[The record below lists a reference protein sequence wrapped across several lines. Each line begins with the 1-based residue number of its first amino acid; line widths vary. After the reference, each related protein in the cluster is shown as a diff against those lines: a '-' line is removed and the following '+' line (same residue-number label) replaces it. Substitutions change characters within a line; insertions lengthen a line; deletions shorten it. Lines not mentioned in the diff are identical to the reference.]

1 MGKPPAPKPIDAL
14 RRYLH
19 LMPVWIHL
27 SNLIIL
33 KEAVATKYPGGLD
46 AFRTDF
52 QTADAENH
60 NQEDGELF
68 SLSAMDGGHL
78 QSDAGRLIDMGF
90 TFDEVDDAGNELAL
104 LNRYGGVVARP
115 AWLRTN
121 ALYAWHQ
128 DCPEPLQEKVRSISR
143 MNMDTFIA
151 KQESGEIPLGTWVE

>member
-1 MGKPPAPKPIDAL
+1 MGRSPVLTPTNAL

-19 LMPVWIHL
+19 FMPVWIHL

-46 AFRTDF
+46 AFRTDYR
-52 QTADAENH
+52 TADAENN

-78 QSDAGRLIDMGF
+78 QADAGRLIDMGF
-90 TFDEVDDAGNELAL
+90 TFDEADDAGNELAL